1 MREHIVTFDYE
12 GITHPETG
20 EELKGV
26 EASMQFVRE
35 FEGDCT
41 LPGSILAYRGFL
53 LNIKQSITYYRF
65 ITTDEVDSMALSDL
79 LQTHLYDEGGLHGD
93 FYMGE
98 YRRYE
103 VSRVE
108 TVVRSF
114 ALMGM
119 SEEEV
124 IKSASIGGKVLS
136 CKPVNVNV

>member
-1 MREHIVTFDYE
+1 MREHIVTFEYT
-12 GITHPETG
+12 GISNPNTC
-20 EELKGV
+20 EELEP
-26 EASMQFVRE
+26 EAALVQFERE
-35 FEGDCT
+35 FGCCVLPENVLGYRCT
-41 LPGSILAYRGFL
+41 SA
-53 LNIKQSITYYRF
+53 NIKEFLAYYRF
-65 ITTDEVDSMALSDL
+65 ITTDEVDAAALCDL
-79 LQTHLYDEGGLHGD
+79 LQTHLYDEAGLSGE

-114 ALMGM
+114 ALLGK

-124 IKSASIGGKVLS
+124 IKSASVGGKVLS

>member
-1 MREHIVTFDYE
+1 MREHIVTFEYT
-12 GITHPETG
+12 GISHPETS
-20 EELKGV
+20 EELEGV
-26 EASMQFVRE
+26 EASMQFERE
-35 FEGDCT
+35 FAYCC
-41 LPGSILAYRGFL
+41 LPGNVLGYRCTSA
-53 LNIKQSITYYRF
+53 NIKQFLAYYRF

-79 LQTHLYDEGGLHGD
+79 LQTHLYDEGGLTGD

-124 IKSASIGGKVLS
+124 IKSASVGGKVLS
-136 CKPVNVNV
+136 CKPINVNV

>member
-1 MREHIVTFDYE
+1 MKEHIVTFEYT
-12 GITHPETG
+12 GISHPETC
-20 EELKGV
+20 EELEGE

-35 FEGDCT
+35 FGCCVLPENVLGYRCT
-41 LPGSILAYRGFL
+41 SA
-53 LNIKQSITYYRF
+53 NIKQFLAYYRF
-65 ITTDEVDSMALSDL
+65 ITTDEVDSAALCDL
-79 LQTHLYDEGGLHGD
+79 LQTHLYDEGGLSGE

-98 YRRYE
+98 HRRYE

-114 ALMGM
+114 ALMGK

-124 IKSASIGGKVLS
+124 IKSASVGGKVLS

>member
-1 MREHIVTFDYE
+1 MREHIVTFEYT
-12 GITHPETG
+12 GISHPETC
-20 EELKGV
+20 EELEGV

-35 FEGDCT
+35 FEYCC
-41 LPGSILAYRGFL
+41 LPGNVLGYRCFSA
-53 LNIKQSITYYRF
+53 NIKEFLAYYRF
-65 ITTDEVDSMALSDL
+65 ITTDEVDAAALCDL
-79 LQTHLYDEGGLHGD
+79 LQTHLYDEGGLSGE

-98 YRRYE
+98 VRRYE

-114 ALMGM
+114 ALLGK

-124 IKSASIGGKVLS
+124 IKSASVGGKVLS

>member
-1 MREHIVTFDYE
+1 VLGYR
-12 GITHPETG
+12 
-20 EELKGV
+20 
-26 EASMQFVRE
+26 
-35 FEGDCT
+35 CT
-41 LPGSILAYRGFL
+41 SA
-53 LNIKQSITYYRF
+53 NIKQFLAYYRF

-79 LQTHLYDEGGLHGD
+79 LQTHLYDEDGLTGD

-136 CKPVNVNV
+136 CKPVNV

>member
-1 MREHIVTFDYE
+1 MKEHIITFDYT
-12 GITHPETG
+12 GIGHPETC
-20 EELKGV
+20 EEL
-26 EASMQFVRE
+26 EDYDARIQFERE
-35 FEGDCT
+35 FACCT
-41 LPGSILAYRGFL
+41 LPESVRGYRAVGGNYKHFLAYYRL
-53 LNIKQSITYYRF
+53 ITP
-65 ITTDEVDSMALSDL
+65 DEVDSAALSDL
-79 LQTHLYDEGGLHGD
+79 LQTHLYDEGGLTGD

-124 IKSASIGGKVLS
+124 IKSASVGGKVLS